1 MILDNSSPADI
12 VIVMPKPDAVILSRD
27 EFSYSN
33 LYSFD
38 YDGVAGSATG
48 ATSTS
53 VESTPSMQGN
63 SSDDKSVSLKRT
75 GRFFVSCALCGCF
88 VTFSHIILLL
98 HATRNI
104 KASADNVSSSAVPA
118 TPSTFE
124 SAFKELAKQ
133 NSFNDLAAASATV
146 GTSSS
151 SANHR
156 NSIGGY
162 KAMEASS
169 SNNKQPNTDKITRDP
184 RNGAFTFQV
193 HAEYDLL
200 LQIQKDLD
208 AKRPSKSSRSSLN
221 SLALSDIDSTRIIL
235 KSVDDYCYGKQ
246 WMYHIGSEKGKAISR
261 FLRSGVERW
270 LKRDDRKN
278 KVCKF
283 ICLDCGTYCGYS
295 SLVLASTLREIANEL
310 QNSIMEDQTEETF
323 EFHVYTTEVSS
334 KLINVAQS
342 VFRMAK
348 MEQYITPILMKSDGK
363 ESLSATMKQNGVM
376 GIDFLLFD
384 HAKNLY
390 LSDLND
396 LEAAG
401 LLKAGSY
408 VSADN
413 VVFNKLDAYRY
424 HMEQLQAKGIVET
437 RLDEMNLEY
446 SNNLKDGIEQ
456 TIYLKDP

>member
-1 MILDNSSPADI
+1 MVLILDNSSPADI
-12 VIVMPKPDAVILSRD
+12 VIVMPKPDATVLARE

-33 LYSFD
+33 LYS
-38 YDGVAGSATG
+38 YDHDGNTDG

-53 VESTPSMQGN
+53 VVSDPLLQGSSCVESGIAN
-63 SSDDKSVSLKRT
+63 D
-75 GRFFVSCALCGCF
+75 
-88 VTFSHIILLL
+88 
-98 HATRNI
+98 
-104 KASADNVSSSAVPA
+104 VSSA
-118 TPSTFE
+118 TLSTAPSSFE
-124 SAFKELAKQ
+124 SAFKALAKQ
-133 NSFNDLAAASATV
+133 NSFNDLAAACAKQNVTCTSA
-146 GTSSS
+146 
-151 SANHR
+151 ANQ

-162 KAMEASS
+162 KAIEASS
-169 SNNKQPNTDKITRDP
+169 NNSISDKITRDP

-208 AKRPSKSSRSSLN
+208 AKRPLKSKSLSSSLS
-221 SLALSDIDSTRIIL
+221 SLALTDIESTKIIL
-235 KSVDDYCYGKQ
+235 KSVDSYCYGKQ
-246 WMYHIGSEKGKAISR
+246 WMYHIGSEKGQAISR
-261 FLRSGVERW
+261 FLRSGVESW
-270 LKRDDRKN
+270 LKRKDRN
-278 KVCKF
+278 KKF

-295 SLVLASTLREIANEL
+295 ALVLASTLRVIANEL
-310 QNSIMEDQTEETF
+310 QNSINEEETEETF
-323 EFHVYTTEVSS
+323 EFHIYTTEVSS

-348 MEQYITPILMKSDGK
+348 MEQYITPILMQADGK
-363 ESLSATMKQNGVM
+363 ESLSAAMKQNGVM
-376 GIDFLLFD
+376 CIDFLLFD

-396 LEAAG
+396 LEAGG
-401 LLKAGSY
+401 LLKAGSR

>member
-53 VESTPSMQGN
+53 VESTPPMQGN
-63 SSDDKSVSLKRT
+63 SSDDKS
-75 GRFFVSCALCGCF
+75 AP
-88 VTFSHIILLL
+88 
-98 HATRNI
+98 
-104 KASADNVSSSAVPA
+104 ADDARSSAGPT
-118 TPSTFE
+118 TPSTYE
-124 SAFKELAKQ
+124 SAFKELVKQ
-133 NSFNDLAAASATV
+133 NSFNDLAAASAS

-151 SANHR
+151 SANR

-169 SNNKQPNTDKITRDP
+169 SNNKQPNTTDKITRDP

-278 KVCKF
+278 KKF

-396 LEAAG
+396 LEAGG

>member
-53 VESTPSMQGN
+53 VESTPPMQGN
-63 SSDDKSVSLKRT
+63 GSDDKS
-75 GRFFVSCALCGCF
+75 AP
-88 VTFSHIILLL
+88 
-98 HATRNI
+98 
-104 KASADNVSSSAVPA
+104 ADNVSNSAVPA

-133 NSFNDLAAASATV
+133 NSFNDLAAASTS
-146 GTSSS
+146 SSS
-151 SANHR
+151 SANNR

-169 SNNKQPNTDKITRDP
+169 SNNKPNTTDKITRDP

-221 SLALSDIDSTRIIL
+221 SLALSDIDSTKIIL
-235 KSVDDYCYGKQ
+235 KSVDGYCYGKQ

-270 LKRDDRKN
+270 LRRDDRKN
-278 KVCKF
+278 KKF

-396 LEAAG
+396 LEAGG

-424 HMEQLQAKGIVET
+424 HMEQLQAKGVVET

-446 SNNLKDGIEQ
+446 SKNLKDGIEQ

>member
-1 MILDNSSPADI
+1 MVMILDNSSPADI

-48 ATSTS
+48 VTSTS

-63 SSDDKSVSLKRT
+63 SSDDKS
-75 GRFFVSCALCGCF
+75 AP
-88 VTFSHIILLL
+88 
-98 HATRNI
+98 
-104 KASADNVSSSAVPA
+104 ADNVSSSAVPA

-133 NSFNDLAAASATV
+133 NSFNDLAAASA
-146 GTSSS
+146 SS
-151 SANHR
+151 SANNR
-156 NSIGGY
+156 NSIGGD

-169 SNNKQPNTDKITRDP
+169 SNNKQPNTTDKITRDP

-278 KVCKF
+278 KKF

-363 ESLSATMKQNGVM
+363 ESLSATMKQNRVM

>member
-1 MILDNSSPADI
+1 MVMILDNSSPADI

-53 VESTPSMQGN
+53 VESTPPMQGN
-63 SSDDKSVSLKRT
+63 SSDDKS
-75 GRFFVSCALCGCF
+75 AP
-88 VTFSHIILLL
+88 
-98 HATRNI
+98 
-104 KASADNVSSSAVPA
+104 ADNVSSSAVPA

-221 SLALSDIDSTRIIL
+221 SLALSDIDSTKIIL

-278 KVCKF
+278 KKF

-363 ESLSATMKQNGVM
+363 ESLSAAMKQNGVT
-376 GIDFLLFD
+376 GVDFLLFD

-396 LEAAG
+396 LEAAR

>member
-1 MILDNSSPADI
+1 MVMILDNSSPADI

-53 VESTPSMQGN
+53 VESTPPMQGN
-63 SSDDKSVSLKRT
+63 GSDDKS
-75 GRFFVSCALCGCF
+75 AP
-88 VTFSHIILLL
+88 
-98 HATRNI
+98 
-104 KASADNVSSSAVPA
+104 ADNVSNSAVPA

-133 NSFNDLAAASATV
+133 NSFNDLAAASTS
-146 GTSSS
+146 SSS
-151 SANHR
+151 SANNR

-169 SNNKQPNTDKITRDP
+169 SNNKQPNTTDKITRDP

-221 SLALSDIDSTRIIL
+221 SLALSDIDSTKIIL

-270 LKRDDRKN
+270 LRRDDRKN
-278 KVCKF
+278 KKF

-396 LEAAG
+396 LEAGG

-424 HMEQLQAKGIVET
+424 HMEQLQAKGVVET

-446 SNNLKDGIEQ
+446 SKNLKDGIEQ

>member
-48 ATSTS
+48 VTSTS

-88 VTFSHIILLL
+88 VTFSHIITLLY
-98 HATRNI
+98 ATPNI
-104 KASADNVSSSAVPA
+104 KAPADDARSSAGPT
-118 TPSTFE
+118 TPSTYE
-124 SAFKELAKQ
+124 SAFKELVKQ
-133 NSFNDLAAASATV
+133 NSFNDLAAASAS

-151 SANHR
+151 SANR

-169 SNNKQPNTDKITRDP
+169 SNKPNTEKITRDP

-278 KVCKF
+278 KVCV
-283 ICLDCGTYCGYS
+283 Y
-295 SLVLASTLREIANEL
+295 LVYFS
-310 QNSIMEDQTEETF
+310 
-323 EFHVYTTEVSS
+323 
-334 KLINVAQS
+334 
-342 VFRMAK
+342 
-348 MEQYITPILMKSDGK
+348 
-363 ESLSATMKQNGVM
+363 
-376 GIDFLLFD
+376 
-384 HAKNLY
+384 
-390 LSDLND
+390 
-396 LEAAG
+396 
-401 LLKAGSY
+401 
-408 VSADN
+408 
-413 VVFNKLDAYRY
+413 
-424 HMEQLQAKGIVET
+424 
-437 RLDEMNLEY
+437 
-446 SNNLKDGIEQ
+446 
-456 TIYLKDP
+456 

>member
-12 VIVMPKPDAVILSRD
+12 PIVMPKPDAVILSRD

-38 YDGVAGSATG
+38 YDGASGG
-48 ATSTS
+48 ITSTS
-53 VESTPSMQGN
+53 AESPPPMQDN
-63 SSDDKSVSLKRT
+63 SSGDEWAPSDDVVRST
-75 GRFFVSCALCGCF
+75 
-88 VTFSHIILLL
+88 
-98 HATRNI
+98 
-104 KASADNVSSSAVPA
+104 
-118 TPSTFE
+118 TPTTPCTFE
-124 SAFKELAKQ
+124 TAFKELAKQ
-133 NSFNDLAAASATV
+133 NSFNDLAAASSNLNGT

-151 SANHR
+151 GR

-162 KAMEASS
+162 KAMEASANK
-169 SNNKQPNTDKITRDP
+169 SNDDRITRDP

-208 AKRPSKSSRSSLN
+208 AKRPSKSSKSSLN
-221 SLALSDIDSTRIIL
+221 SLALSDVDSTKIIL

-246 WMYHIGSEKGKAISR
+246 WMYHIGSEKGNAISR
-261 FLRSGVERW
+261 FLRSCVDSWR
-270 LKRDDRKN
+270 KRGYRK
-278 KVCKF
+278 KKF
-283 ICLDCGTYCGYS
+283 VCLDCGTYCGYS
-295 SLVLASTLREIANEL
+295 SLVLASTLVEIANEL
-310 QNSIMEDQTEETF
+310 QNSISEDQTEETF
-323 EFHVYTTEVSS
+323 EFHVYTTEVSA

-348 MEQYITPILMKSDGK
+348 MEQYITPILMKADGK
-363 ESLSATMKQNGVM
+363 ESLSAVMKQNDVL

-396 LEAAG
+396 LEASG

-424 HMEQLQAKGIVET
+424 HMEQLQAKGVVET

>member
-1 MILDNSSPADI
+1 MVMILDNSSPADI

-48 ATSTS
+48 VTSTS

-63 SSDDKSVSLKRT
+63 SSDDKS
-75 GRFFVSCALCGCF
+75 
-88 VTFSHIILLL
+88 
-98 HATRNI
+98 
-104 KASADNVSSSAVPA
+104 ASADNVSSSAVPA

-151 SANHR
+151 SANNR

-221 SLALSDIDSTRIIL
+221 SLALSDIDSTKIIL

-278 KVCKF
+278 KKF

-396 LEAAG
+396 LEAGG

>member
-53 VESTPSMQGN
+53 VESTPPMQGN
-63 SSDDKSVSLKRT
+63 SSDDKS
-75 GRFFVSCALCGCF
+75 AP
-88 VTFSHIILLL
+88 
-98 HATRNI
+98 
-104 KASADNVSSSAVPA
+104 ADNVSSSAVPA

-151 SANHR
+151 SSANNR

-169 SNNKQPNTDKITRDP
+169 SNNKQPNTTDKITRDP

-278 KVCKF
+278 KKF

-396 LEAAG
+396 LEAGG

>member
-53 VESTPSMQGN
+53 VESTPPMQGN
-63 SSDDKSVSLKRT
+63 SSDDKS
-75 GRFFVSCALCGCF
+75 AP
-88 VTFSHIILLL
+88 
-98 HATRNI
+98 
-104 KASADNVSSSAVPA
+104 ADNVSSSAVPA

-221 SLALSDIDSTRIIL
+221 SLALSDIDSTKIIL

-278 KVCKF
+278 KKF

-363 ESLSATMKQNGVM
+363 ESLSAAMKQNGVT
-376 GIDFLLFD
+376 GVDFLLFD

-396 LEAAG
+396 LEAAR

>member
-1 MILDNSSPADI
+1 
-12 VIVMPKPDAVILSRD
+12 MPKPDAVILSRD

-48 ATSTS
+48 VTSTS

-63 SSDDKSVSLKRT
+63 SSDDKS
-75 GRFFVSCALCGCF
+75 AP
-88 VTFSHIILLL
+88 
-98 HATRNI
+98 
-104 KASADNVSSSAVPA
+104 ADNVSSSAVPA

-133 NSFNDLAAASATV
+133 NSFNDLAAASA
-146 GTSSS
+146 SS
-151 SANHR
+151 SANNR

-169 SNNKQPNTDKITRDP
+169 SNNKQPNTTDKITRDP

-278 KVCKF
+278 KKF

-363 ESLSATMKQNGVM
+363 ESLSATMKQNRVM

>member
-1 MILDNSSPADI
+1 
-12 VIVMPKPDAVILSRD
+12 MPKPDAVILSRD

-48 ATSTS
+48 VTSTS

-63 SSDDKSVSLKRT
+63 SSDDKS
-75 GRFFVSCALCGCF
+75 AP
-88 VTFSHIILLL
+88 
-98 HATRNI
+98 
-104 KASADNVSSSAVPA
+104 ADNVSSSAVPA

-133 NSFNDLAAASATV
+133 NSFNDLAAASA
-146 GTSSS
+146 SS
-151 SANHR
+151 SANNR
-156 NSIGGY
+156 NSIGGD

-169 SNNKQPNTDKITRDP
+169 SNNKQPNTTDKITRDP

-278 KVCKF
+278 KKF

-363 ESLSATMKQNGVM
+363 ESLSATMKQNRVM

>member
-48 ATSTS
+48 VTSTS

-63 SSDDKSVSLKRT
+63 SSDDKS
-75 GRFFVSCALCGCF
+75 AP
-88 VTFSHIILLL
+88 
-98 HATRNI
+98 
-104 KASADNVSSSAVPA
+104 ADNVSSSALPA

-221 SLALSDIDSTRIIL
+221 SLALSDIDSTKIIL

-278 KVCKF
+278 KKF

-363 ESLSATMKQNGVM
+363 ESLSAAMKQNGVT
-376 GIDFLLFD
+376 GVDFLLFD

-396 LEAAG
+396 LEAAR

>member
-1 MILDNSSPADI
+1 MVMILDNSSPADI
-12 VIVMPKPDAVILSRD
+12 VIVMPKPDAIILSRD

-53 VESTPSMQGN
+53 VESTPPMQGN
-63 SSDDKSVSLKRT
+63 GSDDKSVSC
-75 GRFFVSCALCGCF
+75 RFFVSCALCGCF
-88 VTFSHIILLL
+88 VTFSHIIIK

-104 KASADNVSSSAVPA
+104 KAPADNVSSSAVPA

-133 NSFNDLAAASATV
+133 NSFNDLAAASTS
-146 GTSSS
+146 SSS
-151 SANHR
+151 SANNR

-169 SNNKQPNTDKITRDP
+169 SNNKQPNTTDKITRDP

-235 KSVDDYCYGKQ
+235 KSVDGYCYGKQ

-270 LKRDDRKN
+270 LRRDDRKN
-278 KVCKF
+278 KVC
-283 ICLDCGTYCGYS
+283 
-295 SLVLASTLREIANEL
+295 
-310 QNSIMEDQTEETF
+310 
-323 EFHVYTTEVSS
+323 
-334 KLINVAQS
+334 
-342 VFRMAK
+342 
-348 MEQYITPILMKSDGK
+348 
-363 ESLSATMKQNGVM
+363 
-376 GIDFLLFD
+376 
-384 HAKNLY
+384 
-390 LSDLND
+390 
-396 LEAAG
+396 
-401 LLKAGSY
+401 
-408 VSADN
+408 
-413 VVFNKLDAYRY
+413 
-424 HMEQLQAKGIVET
+424 
-437 RLDEMNLEY
+437 
-446 SNNLKDGIEQ
+446 
-456 TIYLKDP
+456 IYLVYVFMMMMLLAMMYANTAHCISFT

>member
-48 ATSTS
+48 ATSAS
-53 VESTPSMQGN
+53 VESTPPMQGIG
-63 SSDDKSVSLKRT
+63 SDDKSDP
-75 GRFFVSCALCGCF
+75 
-88 VTFSHIILLL
+88 
-98 HATRNI
+98 
-104 KASADNVSSSAVPA
+104 ADNVSSSAVPA

-133 NSFNDLAAASATV
+133 NSFNDLAAASAT
-146 GTSSS
+146 SS

-169 SNNKQPNTDKITRDP
+169 SNNKQPNTTDKITRDP

-221 SLALSDIDSTRIIL
+221 SLALSDIDSTKIIL

-261 FLRSGVERW
+261 FLRSGVECW

-278 KVCKF
+278 KKF

-376 GIDFLLFD
+376 ALDFLLFD

-396 LEAAG
+396 LEAGG

>member
-1 MILDNSSPADI
+1 MVMILDNSSPADI

-53 VESTPSMQGN
+53 VESTPPMQGN
-63 SSDDKSVSLKRT
+63 SSDDKS
-75 GRFFVSCALCGCF
+75 AP
-88 VTFSHIILLL
+88 
-98 HATRNI
+98 
-104 KASADNVSSSAVPA
+104 ADNVSSSAVPA

-133 NSFNDLAAASATV
+133 NSFNDLAAASA
-146 GTSSS
+146 SS

-221 SLALSDIDSTRIIL
+221 SLALSDIDSTKIIL

-278 KVCKF
+278 KKF

-363 ESLSATMKQNGVM
+363 ESLSAAMKQNGVT
-376 GIDFLLFD
+376 GVDFLLFD

-396 LEAAG
+396 LEAAR

>member
-1 MILDNSSPADI
+1 MVMILDNSSPADI

-48 ATSTS
+48 VTSTS

-63 SSDDKSVSLKRT
+63 SSDDKS
-75 GRFFVSCALCGCF
+75 AP
-88 VTFSHIILLL
+88 
-98 HATRNI
+98 
-104 KASADNVSSSAVPA
+104 ADNVSSSAVPA

-133 NSFNDLAAASATV
+133 NSFNDLAAASA
-146 GTSSS
+146 SS
-151 SANHR
+151 SANNR

-169 SNNKQPNTDKITRDP
+169 SNNKQPNTTDKITRDP

-278 KVCKF
+278 KKF

-363 ESLSATMKQNGVM
+363 ESLSAAMKQNGVM

-396 LEAAG
+396 LEAGG

>member
-1 MILDNSSPADI
+1 MVMILDNSSPADI

-48 ATSTS
+48 VTSTS

-63 SSDDKSVSLKRT
+63 SSDDKS
-75 GRFFVSCALCGCF
+75 AP
-88 VTFSHIILLL
+88 
-98 HATRNI
+98 
-104 KASADNVSSSAVPA
+104 ADNVSSSAVPA

-151 SANHR
+151 SSSANNR

-278 KVCKF
+278 KKF

-363 ESLSATMKQNGVM
+363 ESLSAAMKKQNGVM